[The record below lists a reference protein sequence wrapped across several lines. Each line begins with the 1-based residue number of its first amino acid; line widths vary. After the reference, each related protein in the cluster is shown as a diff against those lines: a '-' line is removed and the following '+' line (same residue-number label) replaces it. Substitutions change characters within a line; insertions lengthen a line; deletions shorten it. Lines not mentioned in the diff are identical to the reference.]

1 MLCDRCHG
9 REAVVH
15 VTQIINGHRTERHL
29 CRECAAKENLM
40 NDSMGF
46 FGHDLF
52 RNSFDSFF
60 NDGFMNSLFRPAR
73 TTIESLSCPECGKK
87 DEDFKKDGLLGCPE
101 CYEAFREKL
110 RPAFQHMQGAHR
122 YSGDAPKPADEKKA
136 PEESPELKEL
146 REKLS
151 KLVAD
156 ENYEEAAKVRDE
168 IHKLEDKGSDKG
180 GSSK

>member
-52 RNSFDSFF
+52 RSSFDSFF

-73 TTIESLSCPECGKK
+73 TTIESLS
-87 DEDFKKDGLLGCPE
+87 CPE

>member
-15 VTQIINGHRTERHL
+15 VTQIVNGHRTEKHL

-40 NDSMGF
+40 HPSMDF

-73 TTIESLSCPECGKK
+73 TAIESLSCPECGKK
-87 DEDFKKDGLLGCPE
+87 YEDFKKT
-101 CYEAFREKL
+101 AFL
-110 RPAFQHMQGAHR
+110 AAPAAM
-122 YSGDAPKPADEKKA
+122 
-136 PEESPELKEL
+136 
-146 REKLS
+146 KLS
-151 KLVAD
+151 GKTPPRLPAH
-156 ENYEEAAKVRDE
+156 A
-168 IHKLEDKGSDKG
+168 G
-180 GSSK
+180 GASLQR

>member
-15 VTQIINGHRTERHL
+15 VTQIVNGHRTERHL
-29 CRECAAKENLM
+29 CRECAARENLV
-40 NDSMGF
+40 NNSMGF

-52 RNSFDSFF
+52 RNSFDTFSTTVLWIPF
-60 NDGFMNSLFRPAR
+60 SALPERLLKICPAR
-73 TTIESLSCPECGKK
+73 NAERPIMIQ
-87 DEDFKKDGLLGCPE
+87 KDGLLGCPG

-122 YSGDAPKPADEKKA
+122 YEGDEPKKA
-136 PEESPELKEL
+136 EVKEESPELTDL
-146 REKLS
+146 RNKLS

-168 IHKLEDKGSDKG
+168 IHKLEEEGKGKG
-180 GSSK
+180 GTSK

>member
-15 VTQIINGHRTERHL
+15 VTQIVNGHRTERHL
-29 CRECAAKENLM
+29 CRECAARENLV
-40 NDSMGF
+40 NNSMGF

-52 RNSFDSFF
+52 RNSFDTFF
-60 NDGFMNSLFRPAR
+60 NDGFMDSLFRPAR
-73 TTIESLSCPECGKK
+73 TAIENLSCPG
-87 DEDFKKDGLLGCPE
+87 

-122 YSGDAPKPADEKKA
+122 YEGDEPKKA
-136 PEESPELKEL
+136 EVKEESPELTGL
-146 REKLS
+146 RNKLS

-168 IHKLEDKGSDKG
+168 IHKLEEEGKG
-180 GSSK
+180 GTSNDSSGNIGK

>member
-60 NDGFMNSLFRPAR
+60 NDGFMNSLFRP
-73 TTIESLSCPECGKK
+73 ECGKK
-87 DEDFKKDGLLGCPE
+87 YEDFKKDGLLGCPE

>member
-15 VTQIINGHRTERHL
+15 VTQIVNGHRTEKHL

-40 NDSMGF
+40 HPSIDF

-73 TTIESLSCPECGKK
+73 TAIESLSCPECGKK
-87 DEDFKKDGLLGCPE
+87 YEDFKKDGLLGCPG

-122 YSGDAPKPADEKKA
+122 YSGDEPKKA
-136 PEESPELKEL
+136 EAKEESPELKEL
-146 REKLS
+146 RNRLS

-168 IHKLEDKGSDKG
+168 IHKKEQEGKG
-180 GSSK
+180 GTSK